1 MLCETEGVSRYLV
14 TCALNEE
21 GLTERAFTK
30 KFDLV
35 VVLKL
40 LPLLDV
46 VHLIHS
52 I

>member
-1 MLCETEGVSRYLV
+1 MVCETKDVSWYLV

-30 KFDLV
+30 KLDLII
-35 VVLKL
+35 VLKL